1 MSNIREFP
9 SGEDRRL
16 QEAGDWIAAI
26 ERGLTKEEESELDS
40 WLSRSTANY
49 QLFMELAQLWD
60 NMEVLNRLSDLFPE
74 PQSEERYPSNRVL
87 SVSAVAAS
95 VVVGILLF
103 VTLQTQGIRNPALQ
117 DNVLVANELSYDTA
131 IGDHATFELSDGSII
146 SLNTNSHV
154 RVNYTA
160 SERLL
165 MLDRGEVHVKVA
177 HDSDRPLSVAV
188 GNKVVRAVGTEF
200 NVEITQ
206 DASIELVVTDGV
218 VMVGVLDASD
228 EGASSDTPKLLPQSS
243 TIVGAGE
250 QVLISANGQNTDSI
264 KPESI
269 ERDEIA
275 VKLSWREGNLIF
287 RGESLEEAVYEVGRY
302 TAVEFVFL
310 DEETREVR
318 VAGLFK
324 AGDVEGLLAAL
335 RNHFNIAYERQG
347 EHRILLGTAEE
358 RTDS

>member
-40 WLSRSTANY
+40 WLSQSTANY

-74 PQSEERYPSNRVL
+74 PQLEERYLPNRML
-87 SVSAVAAS
+87 SAVAAS

-160 SERLL
+160 R
-165 MLDRGEVHVKVA
+165 
-177 HDSDRPLSVAV
+177 
-188 GNKVVRAVGTEF
+188 
-200 NVEITQ
+200 
-206 DASIELVVTDGV
+206 
-218 VMVGVLDASD
+218 
-228 EGASSDTPKLLPQSS
+228 
-243 TIVGAGE
+243 
-250 QVLISANGQNTDSI
+250 
-264 KPESI
+264 
-269 ERDEIA
+269 
-275 VKLSWREGNLIF
+275 
-287 RGESLEEAVYEVGRY
+287 
-302 TAVEFVFL
+302 
-310 DEETREVR
+310 
-318 VAGLFK
+318 
-324 AGDVEGLLAAL
+324 
-335 RNHFNIAYERQG
+335 
-347 EHRILLGTAEE
+347 
-358 RTDS
+358 

>member
-9 SGEDRRL
+9 SSKDRKL
-16 QEAGDWIAAI
+16 QEAADWIAAI
-26 ERGLTKEEESELDS
+26 ERGLTGEEEQELAR
-40 WLSRSTANY
+40 WLSLSRANY
-49 QLFMELAQLWD
+49 QLFIELAELWD
-60 NMEVLNRLSDLFPE
+60 NMEVLSRLSDLFPE
-74 PQSEERYPSNRVL
+74 SQPARRYPSNRVL
-87 SVSAVAAS
+87 SGIAAS
-95 VVVGILLF
+95 VVVGIFLF
-103 VTLQTQGIRNPALQ
+103 AAVQMQDIAIQKFTSVT
-117 DNVLVANELSYDTA
+117 DSHSYDTA
-131 IGDHATFELSDGSII
+131 VGEYATHQLSDGSTIT
-146 SLNTNSHV
+146 LNTNSRV

-165 MLDRGEVHVKVA
+165 ILDRGEVHVKVA

-188 GNKVVRAVGTEF
+188 GNTVVRAVGTEF
-200 NVEITQ
+200 NVEITEDQ
-206 DASIELVVTDGV
+206 SLELVVTDGV

-250 QVLISANGQNTDSI
+250 QVLILANDQNTDSI

-347 EHRILLGTAEE
+347 EHRILLGAAEE
-358 RTDS
+358 STDS

>member
-74 PQSEERYPSNRVL
+74 PQSEKRYLPNRVL
-87 SVSAVAAS
+87 SAVAAS

-103 VTLQTQGIRNPALQ
+103 VTLQAQGIRNPVLQ
-117 DNVLVANELSYDTA
+117 DTVLVTNELSYDTA

-218 VMVGVLDASD
+218 VLVGVLDITD
-228 EGASSDTPKLLPQSS
+228 EDASSSKVKLLPQSS

-250 QVLISANGQNTDSI
+250 KVLISANGQNTDSI
-264 KPESI
+264 TPESI

>member
-9 SGEDRRL
+9 SAEDRRL

-60 NMEVLNRLSDLFPE
+60 NMEALSRLSDLFPE
-74 PQSEERYPSNRVL
+74 SQPARRYPSNRVL

-95 VVVGILLF
+95 VVVGIFLF
-103 VTLQTQGIRNPALQ
+103 AALQ
-117 DNVLVANELSYDTA
+117 MQDIAIWKFTPVTDSHSYDTA
-131 IGDHATFELSDGSII
+131 VGEYATHQLSDGSTIT
-146 SLNTNSHV
+146 LNTNSRV

-200 NVEITQ
+200 NVEITE
-206 DASIELVVTDGV
+206 DKSIELVVTDGV

-228 EGASSDTPKLLPQSS
+228 EQISSATPQILSQPS

-250 QVLISANGQNTDSI
+250 RVLISANGQNTDSI
-264 KPESI
+264 TPESI

-310 DEETREVR
+310 DEGTREVR

-335 RNHFNIAYERQG
+335 RNHFNIAYERQV
-347 EHRILLGTAEE
+347 EHRILLGAAEE
-358 RTDS
+358 TTES

>member
-9 SGEDRRL
+9 SAEDRRL

-60 NMEVLNRLSDLFPE
+60 NMEALSRLSDLFPE
-74 PQSEERYPSNRVL
+74 SQPARRYPSNRVL

-95 VVVGILLF
+95 VVVGIFLF
-103 VTLQTQGIRNPALQ
+103 AALQ
-117 DNVLVANELSYDTA
+117 MQDIAIWKFTPVTDSHSYDTA
-131 IGDHATFELSDGSII
+131 VGEYATHQLSDGSTIT
-146 SLNTNSHV
+146 LNTNSRV

-200 NVEITQ
+200 NVEITE
-206 DASIELVVTDGV
+206 DKSIELVVTDGV

-228 EGASSDTPKLLPQSS
+228 EQISSATPQILSQPS

-250 QVLISANGQNTDSI
+250 RVLISANGQNTDSI
-264 KPESI
+264 TPESI

-310 DEETREVR
+310 DEGTREVR